1 MRHWVS
7 HSTLPAAAHP
17 AMRQNDSYC
26 KQCRKD
32 ISIYQENINTQ
43 ARTYTHTH
51 THTHTHTQCYIYKY
65 VNPKEI

>member
-17 AMRQNDSYC
+17 AMRQNDSYR

-43 ARTYTHTH
+43 TRTLHTH
-51 THTHTHTQCYIYKY
+51 THTMLYLQVC
-65 VNPKEI
+65 ES

>member
-17 AMRQNDSYC
+17 AMRQNDSYR

-32 ISIYQENINTQ
+32 ISVYQENINTR
-43 ARTYTHTH
+43 ALTYTHA
-51 THTHTHTQCYIYKY
+51 QCYIYKY